1 MKETLNTKQR
11 QFNAGR
17 FATKLLLVA
26 STVVSLSPTYVSG
39 PALATSIDPSIA
51 RQLQDTRGQL
61 LRRES
66 QLLRDQDDMRK
77 QLDDLKRRNDGNVL
91 SGTINEIA
99 KQLDKNYS
107 DLRRTRSALRDVES
121 NLL

>member
-1 MKETLNTKQR
+1 MKKTNSTKQKQCHTTR
-11 QFNAGR
+11 L
-17 FATKLLLVA
+17 ATKLLLVTT
-26 STVVSLSPTYVSG
+26 TVISLSPVFFTGAAY
-39 PALATSIDPSIA
+39 ATSIDPSIV

-77 QLDDLKRRNDGNVL
+77 QIDDLKRRNDGNVL
-91 SGTINEIA
+91 SGTIN
-99 KQLDKNYS
+99 QLAQRLDRNYS